1 MMLLM
6 MTIIIIVIIIII
18 IIIIIVGVMSQP
30 LRGVPAFT
38 KNRHSKSFDLCS

>member
-1 MMLLM
+1 MLM
-6 MTIIIIVIIIII
+6 MTIIIIVIIIIII

>member
-1 MMLLM
+1 M
-6 MTIIIIVIIIII
+6 MTIIIIVIIIIII